1 MTLSKPDSA
10 CYGGSIADL
19 RSPLQLFRPT
29 VANTII
35 VMSVYFAI
43 LTLVFPPTL
52 YVTGFSFRRPPAG

>member
-29 VANTII
+29 VANTIV
-35 VMSVYFAI
+35 VMSVYLAL
-43 LTLVFPPTL
+43 LTLVFLPPL
-52 YVTGFSFRRPPAG
+52 YVTWLSFRRPAAG